1 MIDKKA
7 HIITVSNEKGGTGKS
22 TISMHISVLLMQEGF
37 KTAVVD
43 MDGRQG
49 TLSNYI
55 KNRCSFAHQNGINLI
70 VPQLITVTP
79 RENPAEYANHIS
91 EIKMAINE
99 LAKSYDAII
108 IDTPGNKNYLFEL
121 SHQLAD
127 TLITPI
133 SDSFIDLNVL
143 GTIDEENPKRQQ
155 AGQYAQFVWEIK
167 KYLAQQGKPLLN
179 WIVVGNKISP
189 FNSRN
194 KNLFFEHLQKISKMY
209 GFRVA
214 GNLRDRTIYKEMF
227 PQGLTV
233 LDLNTNNLKSK
244 MTLSHLAAKQ
254 EIKSLAEFI
263 CPEN

>member
-1 MIDKKA
+1 MSKA
-7 HIITVSNEKGGTGKS
+7 HIITISNEKGGTGKS
-22 TISMHISVLLMQEGF
+22 TISMHLAILLIQEGF

-55 KNRCSFAHQNGINLI
+55 KNRHSFGIQNHINLI
-70 VPQLITVTP
+70 APQLVTITP
-79 RENPAEYANHIS
+79 RENPLEYQNHVS
-91 EIKMAINE
+91 EIKMAIDE
-99 LAKSYDAII
+99 LSKSYDAII

-121 SHQLAD
+121 AHKLAD

-143 GTIDEENPKRQQ
+143 ATIDENNPQKQQ

-194 KNLFFEHLQKISKMY
+194 KNLFFDHLQKISKMY
-209 GFRVA
+209 GFRIA

-233 LDLNTNNLKSK
+233 LDLNTKNLKSK
-244 MTLSHLAAKQ
+244 MTISHLAAKQ

-263 CPEN
+263 CPER